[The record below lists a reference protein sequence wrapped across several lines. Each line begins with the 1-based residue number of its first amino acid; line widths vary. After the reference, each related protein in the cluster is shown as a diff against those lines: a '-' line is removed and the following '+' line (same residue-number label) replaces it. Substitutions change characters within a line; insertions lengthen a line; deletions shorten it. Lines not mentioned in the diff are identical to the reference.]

1 LWNRT
6 AAAGL
11 DAYARAHPGRARSVA
26 LAEALALGR
35 SERLTADLRESYRRG
50 GIYHLLVFSGMQIAI
65 AAAFLSLI
73 LRGFG
78 APRAADLMLLLLSLT
93 APPFAGHEASVSRA
107 SWMLG
112 LYAAS
117 RLMQRPTPAANL
129 LFVSAMIRLTLVP
142 TELSNAGFLLT
153 YAATGGLVLFGPA
166 LAALFARRKF
176 LLALAAGLG
185 AEIATTGL
193 VLFFFHQYV
202 IGSSLV
208 TIALSPLVTAML
220 ALSASAALAVVFCP
234 AATGLCLEAL
244 SRLDGLIAMATDL
257 IANRL
262 GLFGF
267 APRPH
272 LFVLLAAWIAS
283 LLLFAISRSRQT
295 RIAAVLLLLVPVA
308 DSLVLAR
315 TRAHIR
321 GPQLE
326 MLDVGQGDSMLLR
339 TSTGSMLV
347 DGGGKAGDDDF
358 GRRVLLPM
366 LAERAV
372 RSIDVIA
379 LSHPDGDHCGGL
391 PGVVAAIPVHEIWIS
406 RRHLDSLCGQ
416 RLLDLASNRH
426 ILVLLMPATPEM
438 RRIGLRIEPLV
449 PRLTFKHSPVN
460 NSSVVYRITAAGTR
474 VLLTGDIEKDA
485 ETLLADEERETISA
499 DILKVA
505 HHGSRTSSSEG
516 FIDAVRPRIALISCG
531 FRNPFGHPGAVTL
544 SRLRQHHAV
553 TYRTDRNGAIL
564 LRLGEW
570 PTPVET
576 ESQRIP

>member
-1 LWNRT
+1 
-6 AAAGL
+6 
-11 DAYARAHPGRARSVA
+11 
-26 LAEALALGR
+26 
-35 SERLTADLRESYRRG
+35 
-50 GIYHLLVFSGMQIAI
+50 M
-65 AAAFLSLI
+65 
-73 LRGFG
+73 
-78 APRAADLMLLLLSLT
+78 
-93 APPFAGHEASVSRA
+93 
-107 SWMLG
+107 
-112 LYAAS
+112 
-117 RLMQRPTPAANL
+117 
-129 LFVSAMIRLTLVP
+129 
-142 TELSNAGFLLT
+142 
-153 YAATGGLVLFGPA
+153 
-166 LAALFARRKF
+166 
-176 LLALAAGLG
+176 
-185 AEIATTGL
+185 
-193 VLFFFHQYV
+193 
-202 IGSSLV
+202 
-208 TIALSPLVTAML
+208 AML
-220 ALSASAALAVVFCP
+220 VQYLSAKVGVV
-234 AATGLCLEAL
+234 TGKDLPELCREHFRRPVSIGLWLQAE
-244 SRLDGLIAMATDL
+244 LIAMATDL

-267 APRPH
+267 APGPH
-272 LFVLLAAWIAS
+272 LFVLLAAWIAA
-283 LLLFAISRSRQT
+283 LLLFAMSRSRQT
-295 RIAAVLLLLVPVA
+295 RIAAVLLLLVPIG

-326 MLDVGQGDSMLLR
+326 VLDVGQGDSMLLR
-339 TSTGSMLV
+339 TSTGSMLL

-358 GRRVLLPM
+358 GRRVLVPM

-391 PGVVAAIPVHEIWIS
+391 PGVVAAIPVHEVWIS

-416 RLLDLASNRH
+416 RLLDLASKRH
-426 ILVLLMPATPEM
+426 ILVLLMPATPEVV
-438 RRIGLRIEPLV
+438 RIGLRIEPLV

-474 VLLTGDIEKDA
+474 VLLTGDIQKDA

-516 FIDAVRPRIALISCG
+516 FIDAVHPRIALISCG

-553 TYRTDRNGAIL
+553 TYRTDRSGAIL

-576 ESQRIP
+576 ERQRIP